1 MQSLASSVPLAPL
14 ALGKTVRRAVRSM
27 LAIAAISL
35 VCAAALSG
43 RCLAFEY
50 GYGDGGMASHLFD
63 TLS

>member
-1 MQSLASSVPLAPL
+1 
-14 ALGKTVRRAVRSM
+14 M

-43 RCLAFEY
+43 RSLAFEY
-50 GYGDGGMASHLFD
+50 GYGGGGMASHLFD